1 MPRAVA
7 HIVLAALVIVASAG
21 GLAGGPA
28 GAGEMNGAALF
39 RRCAAC
45 HLPDGAGVPGAYPP
59 LAGRLGKLAGTR
71 QGRSYLIMVVER
83 GLMGSIKAAGQMY
96 SNVMPAQGPALD
108 SAQVAAVLNYV
119 LGTLNAASVPENWPR
134 ITAKDVDQVRA
145 RHAKPEPGLLLTMR
159 QAAFAGAGGPK

>member
-1 MPRAVA
+1 MPRAA
-7 HIVLAALVIVASAG
+7 VLTTLATLAIAAFAV
-21 GLAGGPA
+21 GLTGGPA
-28 GAGEMNGAALF
+28 GAGETDGATLF

-59 LAGRLGKLAGTR
+59 LAGRLGKLAGTP
-71 QGRSYLIMVVER
+71 QGRRYLIAVVER
-83 GLMGSIKAAGQMY
+83 GLMGSIKAAGQVY

-134 ITAKDVDQVRA
+134 ITAKDVDQARA
-145 RHAKPEPGLLLTMR
+145 RHPKADARLLLKMR
-159 QAAFAGAGGPK
+159 EAAFAGAGGSK